1 MTYSFSKSR
10 GNRGEAHLN
19 LINAQTASS
28 RLNVSLAE
36 MMRPYIGCVCQWELC
51 FRAEAVK

>member
-1 MTYSFSKSR
+1 MTHSFSKSR

-28 RLNVSLAE
+28 SPNVSLAE